1 MQIIGDLT
9 GTGSELA
16 FCKETGGELKANVCQ
31 NEGSTCQGLASDDGI
46 KNFCACTSL
55 NVPPIPSL
63 GELVSDI
70 IKNTNPP
77 SDECCFSC
85 IDSKSGPTLL
95 YSAPIILSLEVFVMK

>member
-63 GELVSDI
+63 GELVGDI
-70 IKNTNPP
+70 VKNTNPP
-77 SDECCFSC
+77 SDKCCFSC
-85 IDSKSGPTLL
+85 IHRCASFQ
-95 YSAPIILSLEVFVMK
+95 SLAGGCDLGLWGEGV